1 MEQRATA
8 GINNCTHKTELGT
21 RFFMATAGSSPMK
34 DAWKQWEGEV
44 VDGRFHLLQ
53 FLGGS
58 DHSAVFLAEYG
69 QPPQKVALK
78 FADASPTTAQ
88 LQLSRWE
95 RAAKLSHPH
104 LLAVLHSGRCLLGR
118 STMLYVVTELA
129 EESLSQIVPTRALS
143 PSETEYMLRSVLE
156 VLAYLHGQGLAHGRL
171 KPGNIMAVNEELKV
185 SGDSICRPGEKRLG
199 QGQPTVYD
207 PPEIT
212 TSGLSPAGDVWSL
225 GITLVEVLTQR
236 ASVGDGI
243 RQEDLALPESL
254 PPPFLEIVRQCLRLD
269 PHRRWTVPDIA
280 ARLLPPQ
287 APPKRKPLARYV
299 LAATAVGVA
308 VIAILA
314 GSRYLNHSSQNPP
327 TTAEQP
333 AVPTNPDLRPVPP
346 PAAPRSDTNAPK
358 QTDPRDAGED
368 KTSAAAPTPPRVQKA
383 LSGTTP
389 GAVLEQV
396 LPPVSR
402 KSRDTI
408 TGKVRVSVKV
418 AVDPSGKVANA
429 SLVSPG
435 PSRYFAKLA
444 SEASRRWKFAPPQ
457 MNGEPVTSEWIL
469 RFQFGRQTTEV
480 HPAQTSP

>member
-1 MEQRATA
+1 
-8 GINNCTHKTELGT
+8 
-21 RFFMATAGSSPMK
+21 MAMAERSPMI
-34 DAWKQWEGEV
+34 DAWKQWEGEF

-69 QPPQKVALK
+69 QPPKKVALK
-78 FADASPTTAQ
+78 FVDASPTTAQ
-88 LQLSRWE
+88 LQLTRWE

-104 LLAVLHSGRCLLGR
+104 LLRVLHSGRCQLGR
-118 STMLYVVTELA
+118 STMLYVLTELA
-129 EESLSQIVPTRALS
+129 QESLSQILPTRALN

-171 KPGNIMAVNEELKV
+171 RPGNIMAVNEELKV
-185 SGDSICRPGEKRLG
+185 SSDSICRPGERRLG
-199 QGQPTVYD
+199 QAQPTVYD

-243 RQEDLALPESL
+243 RQGDLTLPESL
-254 PPPFLEIVRQCLRLD
+254 PPPFLEIARQCLRLD

-280 ARLLPPQ
+280 ARLLPAP

-299 LAATAVGVA
+299 LAAAAVGVA
-308 VIAILA
+308 GIAIFA
-314 GSRYLNHSSQNPP
+314 GSRYSNHGSPNPATG
-327 TTAEQP
+327 TTSTEQP
-333 AVPTNPDLRPVPP
+333 SVPANPDSHPLAP
-346 PAAPRSDTNAPK
+346 PAAPRSQTNAPK
-358 QTDPRDAGED
+358 QTDPRDTGEH
-368 KTSAAAPTPPRVQKA
+368 KTSSAAPTPPNARKA
-383 LSGTTP
+383 PSDTAP

-396 LPPVSR
+396 VPPVSR

-418 AVDPSGKVANA
+418 AVDTSGKVGDA

-435 PSRYFAKLA
+435 PSRYFSKVALD
-444 SEASRRWKFAPPQ
+444 ASRGWTFAPPQ
-457 MNGEPVTSEWIL
+457 LNGEPVASEWIL
-469 RFQFGRQTTEV
+469 RFQFGRETTEV
-480 HPAQTSP
+480 HAAQTSP

>member
-1 MEQRATA
+1 
-8 GINNCTHKTELGT
+8 
-21 RFFMATAGSSPMK
+21 MK

-44 VDGRFHLLQ
+44 VDGRFRLLQ

-69 QPPQKVALK
+69 QPSQKVALK
-78 FADASPTTAQ
+78 FVDASPSTSQ

-95 RAAKLSHPH
+95 RAAKLSHQH
-104 LLAVLHSGRCLLGR
+104 LLAVLHSGRCQLGR

-129 EESLSQIVPTRALS
+129 QESLSQIVPTRALT

-254 PPPFLEIVRQCLRLD
+254 PAPFLEIVRQCLRLD

-280 ARLLPPQ
+280 ARLLPPP
-287 APPKRKPLARYV
+287 APPKAKRPVRYIF
-299 LAATAVGVA
+299 AAAAVGVA
-308 VIAILA
+308 VIAIFA
-314 GSRYLNHSSQNPP
+314 GTRYSNRGSQNPP
-327 TTAEQP
+327 TAATTAAQP
-333 AVPTNPDLRPVPP
+333 AVPDSRPVAP
-346 PAAPRSDTNAPK
+346 PAAPRAEMKAPK
-358 QTDPRDAGED
+358 QIDPRDVGAD
-368 KTSAAAPTPPRVQKA
+368 KASTAAPTPPHVQKG

-402 KSRDTI
+402 GSRDTI

-418 AVDPSGKVANA
+418 DVDPSGKVAKA

-435 PSRYFAKLA
+435 SSRYFARLA
-444 SEASRRWKFAPPQ
+444 SDASRRWKFTPPQ
-457 MNGEPVTSEWIL
+457 VNGESVASEWIL